1 MNMSDT
7 EATRGAAAIGRAR
20 VVLSERQAAI
30 IAQREDQQHAEQVL
44 EDRRSGAGHEQA
56 EAWAY
61 DELASGP
68 RR

>member
-1 MNMSDT
+1 MSDT
-7 EATRGAAAIGRAR
+7 EATRGAAAISGAR
-20 VVLSERQAAI
+20 EILSERQAVD

-44 EDRRSGAGHEQA
+44 ADHRNGADHEQT

-61 DELASGP
+61 DQSASGP

>member
-1 MNMSDT
+1 MSDT
-7 EATRGAAAIGRAR
+7 EAIRGAAAISRALEI
-20 VVLSERQAAI
+20 LSERQAAD

-44 EDRRSGAGHEQA
+44 EDRRSGADHEQT

-61 DELASGP
+61 DERASGP